1 MWVSL
6 KLSYSDNFCSFNM
19 KDLYLFLV
27 GKLGFK
33 FLPNK
38 VNRLKK
44 HINNNITKI
53 IDRPSVIVEAQP
65 KMLIFVN
72 NFI

>member
-1 MWVSL
+1 
-6 KLSYSDNFCSFNM
+6 M

-65 KMLIFVN
+65 KMVIFVN